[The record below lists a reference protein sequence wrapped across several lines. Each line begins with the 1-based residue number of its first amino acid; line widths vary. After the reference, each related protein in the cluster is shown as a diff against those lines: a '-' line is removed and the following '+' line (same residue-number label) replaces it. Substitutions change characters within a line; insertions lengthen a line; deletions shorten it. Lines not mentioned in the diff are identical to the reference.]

1 MWTGLRGKF
10 LHYRILFKSHE
21 TLSRLGQFQ
30 IQQIHPCR
38 GLPLWC
44 VHVWRYYIENY
55 LCQCLQ
61 LIAIDA
67 LSPKNAAKMG
77 GKMLIASKLITTRA
91 NTPKQEFK
99 HLQGYK
105 KYASRISRC
114 VSKTFYKTP
123 WELASQDPTKLAMQ
137 KRPVCLRYPSD
148 LSGREVGTQGMT
160 SIAWCFG
167 WERCAFMDF
176 SHHSMDIP
184 MLYRRLPK
192 PVGWPWEFS
201 PVCLPGSQSPS

>member
-38 GLPLWC
+38 GFCLCGVCMFGDTISKITYASVYNWLPLML
-44 VHVWRYYIENY
+44 Y
-55 LCQCLQ
+55 L
-61 LIAIDA
+61 
-67 LSPKNAAKMG
+67 PKMPQRWAEKCS
-77 GKMLIASKLITTRA
+77 IASKLITTRA

-148 LSGREVGTQGMT
+148 LSGREVQGMT